1 MVNPIIRRVL
11 AVGQNAIAILVAFVI
26 SATIVWWTTTTAA
39 YFGATSIR
47 RLPLAVH
54 LLAVLS
60 LSIISLRHWRRVLVS
75 VHGKTQFTLKQ
86 LVVGMLLFSLLL
98 ATIGRKLHSVVRQ
111 ETALIRMKMAGGDV
125 KAETPFSKAALSVC
139 DLFGRDPWTECTSI
153 EIRNDAAA
161 RELVTQIKAFPKLRT
176 ITLGARV
183 TDKGLVATSEAIDR
197 HRRIF
202 QLAIM
207 GSALTDDGLSQLST
221 LDIEMLFVN
230 GCYGIT
236 DDGFE
241 GFQELRYFDLIGDE
255 AGPARRLAITDA
267 GLKNIARMKE
277 LEHVMVCGAPI
288 TDVGLMHLASL
299 PSLEL
304 VRLRNT
310 SVTPKGIEQLKRA
323 LPSCKVEDLGSGP
336 TAEPLH

>member
-11 AVGQNAIAILVAFVI
+11 SAGHTTIATLVAFLI

-39 YFGATSIR
+39 YFGATSISGW
-47 RLPLAVH
+47 PLAVH
-54 LLAVLS
+54 LLLVLA
-60 LSIISLRHWRRVLVS
+60 LSIISLRYWRRFLVS
-75 VHGKTQFTLKQ
+75 VRGRTQFTLKQ
-86 LVVGMLLFSLLL
+86 LVVGMLLFSLLI

-125 KAETPFSKAALSVC
+125 VAETPFSKAALSVF
-139 DLFGRDPWTECTSI
+139 DSFGRDPWTEFTSF

-176 ITLGARV
+176 ITLGDRV
-183 TDKGLVATSEAIDR
+183 TDKGLVATSEAITR
-197 HRRIF
+197 HRGIT
-202 QLAIM
+202 QVCLM
-207 GSALTDDGLSQLST
+207 GSASTDDGVRQLSK

-230 GCYGIT
+230 GCYRMT
-236 DDGFE
+236 DDAFE
-241 GFQELRYFDLIGDE
+241 GFKELRYLDLIGDDE
-255 AGPARRLAITDA
+255 GPAKRMAITDA

-310 SVTPKGIEQLKRA
+310 SVTPEGIEQLKRA

-336 TAEPLH
+336 TAKPLH